1 MELTRFWR
9 ERKKEGPPKD
19 SDHPGDSLASKA
31 PTFLSFILHFS
42 VFTGQFNANLIIQ
55 LQITVLS
62 NEQHSLMVIDCITL
76 KKKRKLEMGMEIE
89 RSVGSLERMSDSLLM
104 DC

>member
-1 MELTRFWR
+1 VRALELNGVDALLKGK
-9 ERKKEGPPKD
+9 KKEGPPKD

-55 LQITVLS
+55 LQITGLS

-76 KKKRKLEMGMEIE
+76 KKKRENLKWGWKLSGQ
-89 RSVGSLERMSDSLLM
+89 
-104 DC
+104 